1 MWMALDAGLSRFS
14 LWGDGSVPHRFL
26 VLIFIIVVY
35 FVGGSQLR
43 TWIQTSRLS
52 LELASSQFQPK
63 YFARFSYELK
73 ADRLSLRCSRFER
86 LKRRQKYKAPMPFTV

>member
-26 VLIFIIVVY
+26 VLNFITVVY

-43 TWIQTSRLS
+43 TWIQISQLPLNRPL
-52 LELASSQFQPK
+52 LNFNLNILLASVMS
-63 YFARFSYELK
+63 
-73 ADRLSLRCSRFER
+73 
-86 LKRRQKYKAPMPFTV
+86 